1 MKILTVENVPD
12 NCGFLLQFGGNL
24 IDKQLLP
31 KGDYHS
37 DELIYCLE
45 EFLNKNKLDYSD
57 IDALSLTK
65 GPGNFTMLKAL
76 MTFAKGFRSCF
87 PAKPIITNNL
97 FELLTFEENYDK
109 ILLDVNENT
118 IYIFDGTRYYFTNK
132 TGINTAVEKNGKI
145 ITNSHFLLDLL
156 KNSCRIVFRNF
167 DEGDV
172 MSINCKKFINKEFDY
187 ILEPLYIREPA
198 INLKKK

>member
-1 MKILTVENVPD
+1 MKILTIENVPD

-24 IDKQLLP
+24 IDKQLLLG
-31 KGDYHS
+31 GDYHS
-37 DELIYCLE
+37 DELIYRLE

-76 MTFAKGFRSCF
+76 MTFAKGFQSCF
-87 PAKPIITNNL
+87 PTKPIITNNL
-97 FELLTFEENYDK
+97 FELLAFGENYNK

-118 IYIFDGTRYYFTNK
+118 IYIFDGTHYYFVNSTE
-132 TGINTAVEKNGKI
+132 INTAVDKNDRI

-172 MSINCKKFINKEFDY
+172 MSINCKKFINREFDY
-187 ILEPLYIREPA
+187 VLEPLYIREPA